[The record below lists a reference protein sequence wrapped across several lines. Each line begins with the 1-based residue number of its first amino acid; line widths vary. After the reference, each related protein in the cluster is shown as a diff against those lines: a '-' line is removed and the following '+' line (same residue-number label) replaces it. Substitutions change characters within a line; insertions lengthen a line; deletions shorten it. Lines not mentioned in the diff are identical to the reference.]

1 VLGPQITIENVDGN
15 NVILDL
21 GGGVW
26 AMYAHLQ
33 RGSLLVE
40 PGDRVRKG
48 QKIAALG
55 NTGNSNAP
63 HLHFQLMNGPSIL
76 QADGLPYLLDGF
88 TYEGEVLPEVVAAA
102 DDHLS
107 GTFFQGKL
115 PEGQPRTNEL
125 PLGLALVGFPE

>member
-1 VLGPQITIENVDGN
+1 VDGN

-21 GGGVW
+21 GDGVW

-40 PGDRVRKG
+40 PGDEVTKG
-48 QKIAALG
+48 QPIARLG

-76 QADGLPYLLDGF
+76 QADGLPYVLDGF
-88 TYEGEVLPEVVAAA
+88 TYEGVVPPEGVAAA
-102 DDHLS
+102 DDNLS
-107 GTFFQGKL
+107 GTFFQGRL
-115 PEGQPRTNEL
+115 PEGERRTGQL
-125 PLGLALVGFPE
+125 PMGLTLIGFPD

>member
-1 VLGPQITIENVDGN
+1 MLAPKITIENVDGN
-15 NVILDL
+15 NIIIDL

-33 RGSLLVE
+33 QGSLLVQ
-40 PGDRVRKG
+40 PGDHVRKG
-48 QKIAALG
+48 QKLAALG

-76 QADGLPYLLDGF
+76 QADGLPYVIDGF
-88 TYEGEVLPEVVAAA
+88 TYDGQVLPEVVAAA
-102 DDHLS
+102 DDYLS
-107 GTFFQGKL
+107 GTFLGGAV
-115 PEGQPRTNEL
+115 PERRSVTEAL